1 MTRNIDGRA
10 DYMIELITKYSE
22 IDFAMYDSAVVIVTT
37 SPDYPVTLDE
47 KRIIDDCFG

>member
-1 MTRNIDGRA
+1 
-10 DYMIELITKYSE
+10 MIELITKYSE
-22 IDFAMYDSAVVIVTT
+22 IDFAMYDSTVVIVTS